1 MRILHFSKYDRKGGA
16 ALAAFSSVCAQREA
30 GADALLFAG
39 SRESEEPFV
48 IGPHGLARA
57 RSVANF
63 VVERLP
69 FRLAGRSRFDAR
81 SLGIAGLDTPAIAAA
96 LGADIVMLHN
106 IDGLVRIADLPRFH
120 CPIVWRTHDM
130 WAMCG
135 TEHYVEDSAPFRAGT
150 PAAIPTRLSRNAF
163 LRKQHFYAEV
173 PSLTVCAP
181 SSWLRDEMAASALL
195 GSRRAVTV
203 PNGID
208 IAAFAPLDRGEAR
221 RGLGLPEGAPLI
233 LFGSAG
239 GTDDPRKGFDLLDEA
254 IRAAAP
260 ALGAMGAE
268 LIAFGGGAI
277 DPLPLP
283 VHDLGRISDQR
294 QLRALYCAADVAVVP
309 SRLENLSLT
318 VIEALACGTPVI
330 AFSIG
335 GMPDMIAPGTNGWL
349 VPPFDV
355 GALGETLASGLAAS
369 RADPDMAARC
379 RASVGGRFDRA
390 SEAAAMLALFDELV
404 SGRETG

>member
-1 MRILHFSKYDRKGGA
+1 MKILHFSKYDRKGGA
-16 ALAAFSSVCAQREA
+16 ALAAFSSVSAQREA
-30 GADALLFAG
+30 GADALLYVG
-39 SRESEEPFV
+39 SRERDDAFV
-48 IGPHGLARA
+48 HGPEGLAKR
-57 RSVANF
+57 RSFVNF

-69 FRLAGRSRFDAR
+69 FRLARHSRFDTR
-81 SLGIAGLDTPAIAAA
+81 SLGLAGLDTPAIAAA

-106 IDGLVRIADLPRFH
+106 IDGLVRIADLARFH

-135 TEHYVEDSAPFRAGT
+135 TEHYVADSAPFRT
-150 PAAIPTRLSRNAF
+150 VDLAAIPTRLSRNAF
-163 LRKQHFYAEV
+163 RRKRRAYAAV

-181 SSWLRDEMAASALL
+181 SDWLRDEMAASALL
-195 GSRRAVTV
+195 GSRRAVTI

-208 IAAFAPLDRGEAR
+208 TQAFALIERGEAR
-221 RGLGLPEGAPLI
+221 RRLGLPEGPPLV

-239 GTDDPRKGFDLLDEA
+239 GADDPRKGFDLLVAA

-260 ALGAMGAE
+260 ALGAIGAE

-277 DPLPLP
+277 KPLPLP
-283 VHDLGRISDQR
+283 VHDLGRISDQ
-294 QLRALYCAADVAVVP
+294 QTLRALYAAADVAVVP

-318 VIEALACGTPVI
+318 VLESLACGTPVI

-335 GMPDMIAPGTNGWL
+335 GMPDMIAPGANGWL
-349 VPPFDV
+349 VPPFDTDRL
-355 GALGETLASGLAAS
+355 GDALAAGLAAS
-369 RADPDMAARC
+369 RADPDMTARC
-379 RASVGGRFDRA
+379 RASVEGRFDRA

-404 SGRETG
+404 SGRGTG